1 MGLAA
6 ALALAAVACRFPA
19 DRVPGRYA
27 ATTFTATDSTGRPI
41 DVLAAGGSIT
51 LQLNQDGTTQGRLI
65 IPRTVTLDSAVDANL
80 AGVWVQLRDT
90 VSLGAQ
96 QSQTFMRNLLF
107 AVEGDRL
114 VARRTI
120 NGSMVTVRLAKLK

>member
-1 MGLAA
+1 M
-6 ALALAAVACRFPA
+6 
-19 DRVPGRYA
+19 PGRYA
-27 ATTFTATDSTGRPI
+27 ATEFTATDSTGRPI

-65 IPRTVTLDSAVDANL
+65 IPRTVTLDSAVDATL
-80 AGVWVQLRDT
+80 TGVWIQLRDT

-96 QSQTFMRNLLF
+96 QSQTFMRNLPF

-114 VARRTI
+114 VGKKEI
-120 NGSMVTVRLAKLK
+120 NQSVVTVVLEKRRERGEVQR